1 MVYTKELFDERVAEI
16 EIFYNELIRFYE
28 EDRNDVLS
36 ISKST
41 FIIML
46 YNLIEAC
53 IREGFK
59 EIYEKIHDETPTH
72 ESLNEPLVEKWIGK
86 VIKDNKN
93 NPEAYLKKLL
103 LQLIILPP
111 REVTIGRIQG
121 LQSISSGNLDKKN
134 INELLKDHGIDTRRS
149 NRLRV
154 GESTIT
160 VRKFRNDLSHGNI
173 SFKNA
178 MNDYAVEA
186 GEMSIS
192 KIKEDVLNYMESVI
206 EDMNEF
212 YTNRLYLKQLDNENI
227 EEGLI

>member
-1 MVYTKELFDERVAEI
+1 
-16 EIFYNELIRFYE
+16 LIKLEE
-28 EDRNDVLS
+28 EDRDAILS

-53 IREGFK
+53 VREGFK

-72 ESLNEPLVEKWIGK
+72 ENLNESLVEKWIGK
-86 VIKDNKN
+86 VIRDNKN
-93 NPEAYLKKLL
+93 NPDAYLKKLL

-111 REVTIGRIQG
+111 KEVTIGKVQG
-121 LQSISSGNLDKKN
+121 LDSISSGNLDKKN
-134 INELLKDHGIDTRRS
+134 INELMKNHGINTIRS
-149 NRLRV
+149 NRLKV
-154 GESTIT
+154 GESTIA
-160 VRKFRNDLSHGNI
+160 VRNFRNDLSHGNI

-186 GEMSIS
+186 GEMSVS

-206 EDMNEF
+206 DDMDDF
-212 YTNRLYLKQLDNENI
+212 YTNRLYLKQIDSENI